1 MVYIKGRKYLTV
13 YYNKKRIGALRIRDN
28 LIKNLVAFIM
38 IIKNS
43 INYDISIDLAK
54 TIYLKFGNPINVE
67 NEVIEKQ
74 LLKKK
79 IFKKIKDNIP
89 FTKVSKTEDI
99 LAEHLKKLKIPF
111 KRQVLIGKY
120 VVDFLI
126 KPNIIVEGLV
136 HYRKNVEKKDQRKV
150 NFLEAHGYEV
160 YRLYSKNIIENPKGM
175 TLIFLY

>member
-1 MVYIKGRKYLTV
+1 
-13 YYNKKRIGALRIRDN
+13 
-28 LIKNLVAFIM
+28 
-38 IIKNS
+38 
-43 INYDISIDLAK
+43 
-54 TIYLKFGNPINVE
+54 
-67 NEVIEKQ
+67 

-111 KRQVLIGKY
+111 KRQVLIGNY

-160 YRLYSKNIIENPKGM
+160 YRLYSKNISKILRG
-175 TLIFLY
+175 